1 MTQYLLSFDQG
12 TTSSRAVVF
21 DDKGGLIGID
31 QYEFQQHYPQSG
43 WVEHDPEEIW
53 QTTIKA
59 ARGALRKAGIT
70 ASQVAVA
77 GITNQR
83 ETTIIWDRNTGEA
96 IYPAIVWQD
105 RRTAAYCD
113 QLKQQDSA
121 IVERIQD
128 KTGLLLDP
136 YFSATKINWILD
148 NVEGARRRA
157 EDGELAFGTIDS
169 YLLWR
174 LTNGETHATD
184 ATNASRTML
193 FNIHQQ
199 VWDEELLAQFNVPA
213 QLLPVV
219 QDCSADYGVIT
230 ADQLGQP
237 IPIGGVIGDQQSA
250 LIGQGCIRP
259 GMLKST
265 YGTGCFVIVNT
276 GDQATASNN
285 RLITTVGYRLN
296 QKTVYALE
304 GSIFMAGA
312 TIQWIRDGLK
322 LISDAQESQH
332 LAEQT
337 GYQNPVYMVPAFAGL
352 GAPYWD
358 PHARGAILGLS
369 RDTGIKEIVTAG
381 LQAVCYQTEDL
392 LTAIRSDGVAVE
404 QLRVDGG
411 MVVNEWLMQFLADLT
426 GIEITRPM
434 VTETTALGAALMAGI
449 QAGVFDDLEDACQ
462 CWQLDR
468 SFSPNIDSAE
478 RQTLVTGWKDA
489 VGRVSVID

>member
-1 MTQYLLSFDQG
+1 M
-12 TTSSRAVVF
+12 
-21 DDKGGLIGID
+21 
-31 QYEFQQHYPQSG
+31 
-43 WVEHDPEEIW
+43 
-53 QTTIKA
+53 
-59 ARGALRKAGIT
+59 
-70 ASQVAVA
+70 
-77 GITNQR
+77 
-83 ETTIIWDRNTGEA
+83 
-96 IYPAIVWQD
+96 
-105 RRTAAYCD
+105 
-113 QLKQQDSA
+113 
-121 IVERIQD
+121 
-128 KTGLLLDP
+128 
-136 YFSATKINWILD
+136 
-148 NVEGARRRA
+148 
-157 EDGELAFGTIDS
+157 
-169 YLLWR
+169 
-174 LTNGETHATD
+174 
-184 ATNASRTML
+184 
-193 FNIHQQ
+193 
-199 VWDEELLAQFNVPA
+199 
-213 QLLPVV
+213 
-219 QDCSADYGVIT
+219 IT